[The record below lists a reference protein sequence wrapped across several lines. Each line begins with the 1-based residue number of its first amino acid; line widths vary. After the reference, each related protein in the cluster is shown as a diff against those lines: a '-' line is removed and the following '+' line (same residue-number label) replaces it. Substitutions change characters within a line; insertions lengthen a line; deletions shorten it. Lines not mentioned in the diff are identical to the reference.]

1 MEKKAQAYA
10 KYNDA
15 GKMEMLVNILPE
27 VAKHVA
33 EPMSR
38 IEKIVV
44 MDGGSNGESAVSV
57 AKTVSSTMSAVMDSV
72 KEMTG
77 FDLSETMKAATY
89 DAKVNKNIE
98 VKGLNFTTSPQ
109 ETTSIEVASTENK

>member
-1 MEKKAQAYA
+1 MEKKAEAYA
-10 KYNDA
+10 KYTDA
-15 GKMEMLVNILPE
+15 GKMEMLVNVLPE

-44 MDGGSNGESAVSV
+44 MDGSSNGEGAVSV
-57 AKTVSSTMSAVMDSV
+57 AKTVSSTMSVVMDSV

-77 FDLSETMKAATY
+77 FDLTDTMKAHTY
-89 DAKVNKNIE
+89 DAKVNKNIAMS
-98 VKGLNFTTSPQ
+98 GLPSHPMVD
-109 ETTSIEVASTENK
+109 ETTLEASPTEN